1 MKLRAK
7 YIDVDTG
14 EMTAL
19 LMDDDC
25 ANLGIR
31 EKDRVKITHEGNT
44 VVAIATTTD
53 SYVRKGEIGLMGPA
67 FKTIGPE
74 EGEEIEVIPAPKP
87 ESVEY
92 IKKKMDG
99 IELTKEEI
107 NVLVNDIASRNLSSI
122 ELAAYVTSM
131 QINGMNIR
139 ETADLTMAM
148 VNTGETIQF
157 DRSPV
162 LDFHSVGGC
171 PGNKITLLIVP
182 IIAATGHLIP
192 KTSSRAISSAAGT
205 SDIVEVFANVD
216 LDAKT
221 LKRIAEKTGGV
232 MAWGGSLNL
241 APADDVIIKA
251 EYPLGID
258 PHAQLLASVMS
269 KKKAVNADYLLVDIP
284 MGDGT
289 KVPTMENARQFAHD
303 FIDLGDKLGIRVEC
317 AITYGGQPVGRAIG
331 PALEAK
337 EAISILEGA
346 KNPNSVIEKTLTLS
360 GMLLDMVNGRGGE
373 ERAREMLEN
382 GKALAKFREIV
393 AAQGGD
399 PDIKSED
406 IKTGEYAVDV
416 LANKSGYTN
425 KIKNRDLVKIARA
438 AGSPHDKG
446 AGLVINKKVGMKV
459 DDGEKLFT
467 IYAENDVKMQN
478 ALALARKL
486 EPMTIEGMVL
496 AKMPSYSK
504 LKF

>member
-1 MKLRAK
+1 MKLKAR

-14 EMTAL
+14 EITAL
-19 LMDDDC
+19 LQDDDC
-25 ANLGIR
+25 ANLGLR
-31 EKDRVKITHEGNT
+31 EKDRVKIFHEGNT
-44 VVAIATTTD
+44 VVAIVSTTD
-53 SYVRKGEIGLMGPA
+53 SYVKKGEIGLMGAA
-67 FKTIGPE
+67 FKMIGPE
-74 EGEEIEVIPAPKP
+74 EGEVIEVVPAPRP

-92 IKKKMDG
+92 IKKKMEG
-99 IELTKEEI
+99 LELTKEEI
-107 NVLVNDIASRNLSSI
+107 FTLVHDISSRSLSSI

-148 VNTGETIQF
+148 VETGETIKF
-157 DRSPV
+157 DKGPV

-182 IIAATGHLIP
+182 IVAAAGYLIP

-205 SDIVEVFANVD
+205 ADIVEVFANVD
-216 LDAKT
+216 LDSRS
-221 LKRIAEKTGGV
+221 LKRIAEKTNGV

-269 KKKAVNADYLLVDIP
+269 KKKAVNADYLLIDIP
-284 MGDGT
+284 MGEGT
-289 KVPTMENARQFAHD
+289 KVPTMENARQYAHD
-303 FIDLGDKLGIRVEC
+303 FIELGDKLGIRVEA

-331 PALEAK
+331 PALEAR

-346 KNPNSVIEKTLTLS
+346 KNPNSVIEKTVALS

-373 ERAREMLEN
+373 ERARTMLES

-399 PDIKSED
+399 PDISSED
-406 IKTGEYAVDV
+406 IEVGGFQVDV
-416 LANKSGYTN
+416 LARKSGYLN
-425 KIKNRDLVKIARA
+425 KIKNKDLVKIARA
-438 AGSPHDKG
+438 AGSPRDKG

-459 DDGEKLFT
+459 DEGEKLFT
-467 IYAENDVKMQN
+467 IYSENEVKLQD
-478 ALALARKL
+478 ALSLAQKL
-486 EPMTIEGMVL
+486 EPMIIEGMVL
-496 AKMPSYSK
+496 AKMPSYAK
-504 LKF
+504 MKF